1 MRGACQDEL
10 GANQKHRASV
20 LSAVQQV
27 SQQFLCEVTVADNVT
42 LTNAEH
48 SSFMSLTES
57 RFMLIMYIEKCQTL
71 WFGMTLA
78 EADHVFLL
86 PLKEYYLV

>member
-1 MRGACQDEL
+1 M
-10 GANQKHRASV
+10 
-20 LSAVQQV
+20 QQV
-27 SQQFLCEVTVADNVT
+27 SQQFLCEVTIAD
-42 LTNAEH
+42 